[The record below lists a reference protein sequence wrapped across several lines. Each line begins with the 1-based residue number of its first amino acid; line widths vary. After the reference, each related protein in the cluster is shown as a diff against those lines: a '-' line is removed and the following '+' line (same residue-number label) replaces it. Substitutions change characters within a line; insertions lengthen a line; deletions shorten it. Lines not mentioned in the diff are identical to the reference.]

1 MKTRSVS
8 ERFIAITD
16 ALNKTVEIILSHRE
30 ESFNDMMSNA
40 LLPVALAAELQRIAI
55 YWLQNGKRRLGQ
67 VYVWAHGK
75 TAALDD
81 ELIEVP
87 SNPLVD
93 RWLNILSMG
102 ECINARADTLGEDE
116 AAFLSMF
123 KVRSIFL
130 VPIFSH
136 NKFLGVVTL
145 EDQLKYRSFDD
156 DCFDVLRSVARMCG
170 NAYIRMEM
178 ARNADA
184 SYKTLERREK
194 LINTLNRTATI
205 LLSQRNTSFEDTMT
219 VGLKYITDI
228 IGLDRVSV
236 WRNFSMSDGLHVSQ
250 IYRWD
255 RESGGT
261 TNPTPGMEDVA
272 YAKLAPRWEKFF
284 ADGGTINSPA
294 RLLPEAALLQSF
306 GVLSAFITP
315 VYSGG
320 VFWGFVLFEDRHNE
334 RYFDDVVVETM
345 RSAVYLCTNAIL
357 RADMERE
364 IADANEFNRKLIDTA
379 PIGLTVVDDNLTIID
394 CNDAMLKTCGAI
406 SRQYYIDH
414 FYEFS
419 PRYQPDGLNSKDKAG
434 EFIKRALEGEK
445 QIMEWMHCTSTGENI
460 PSEVTLLR
468 LKRKGKYIVLGFQ
481 YDLRNIKKM
490 TRAVQEQSAMIKIR
504 LEQQEL
510 LSEIS
515 RGFISSGDSETYVK
529 EAIAKLG
536 RYHKVSQVL
545 IFRIDYQNKDVYQAY
560 HWSVNHMPPVK
571 AEFDM
576 YGFITSGFPDRLPDC
591 ANVPVISCP
600 DIAASPIKTFHA
612 LLSVDVHAF
621 ICAPLYVE
629 GRLWGIMSVEQCS
642 QGRQWTENEK
652 GFVFMT
658 ASTIAGVIMRGIYNT
673 MLNEALRKATVA
685 SKAKGEFLSNM
696 SHEMRTPLNAIIGM
710 TAIGRK
716 SEDLKQKNY
725 ALDKIDNAST
735 HLLGVINDVLDMSKI
750 EANMLELSP
759 VEYSFEKMLQ
769 KTVAVVNFRLDEKKQ
784 KFKAHIDPAIP
795 QILIG
800 DDQRLAQVITN
811 LLGNA
816 VKFTGEGGDITLDA
830 RFEGEK
836 DGICTIQ
843 IAVSDTGIGISAEQ
857 QEKLFLSFQQ
867 AEAGTTRKFGG
878 TGLGLAISK
887 SIVEMMGGSI
897 WIKSE
902 PEKGSTFTFTILAK
916 RGTPKKQCLTAA
928 DMDTEEESSP
938 DIDGLFAGR
947 RILLVEDVE
956 INREI
961 VQALLEPTQLQIDCA
976 ENGIEAV
983 RMFTES
989 PQKYELIFMD
999 VQMPEMDGFEATH
1012 RIRALE
1018 AEMRDKGSLEFPKGQ
1033 NATSF
1038 TEGKTRSYD
1047 GNLQGQIPI
1056 IAMSANVFRED
1067 IEKCLSA
1074 GMNSHLGKPLD
1085 FNEVLERLRTYL
1097 L

>member
-1 MKTRSVS
+1 METRSVS
-8 ERFIAITD
+8 ERFIAITG
-16 ALNKTVEIILSHRE
+16 ALNTTVEILLSHSE
-30 ESFNDMMSNA
+30 ESFNDMMTNA

-67 VYVWAHGK
+67 TYVWAHGK
-75 TAALDD
+75 TASLDE
-81 ELIEVP
+81 ELIELPDIPPVA
-87 SNPLVD
+87 
-93 RWLNILSMG
+93 RWLGILSKG
-102 ECINARADTLGEDE
+102 ECINLRTDTLPKDE
-116 AAFLSMF
+116 EAFLSLF
-123 KVRSIFL
+123 KVKSIFF
-130 VPIFSH
+130 VPIFTH
-136 NKFLGVVTL
+136 NKFSGVVTL
-145 EDQLKYRSFDD
+145 EDQINYRCFDD
-156 DCFDVLRSVARMCG
+156 DCLDLLRSAARLCA

-178 ARNADA
+178 ARNAGA

-205 LLSQRNTSFEDTMT
+205 LLSQSTTTFEDTMT
-219 VGLKYITDI
+219 AGLKYITDI

-236 WRNFSMSDGLHVSQ
+236 WRNFNVVKGLHASQ

-261 TNPTPGMEDVA
+261 TQPSPEMEDVS
-272 YAKLAPRWEKFF
+272 YAELAPRWEKFL
-284 ADGGTINSPA
+284 ADGGIINSPV

-315 VYSGG
+315 VYYGG

-334 RYFDDVVVETM
+334 RYFDDDVAETM
-345 RSAVYLCTNAIL
+345 RSAIYLCTNAIV
-357 RADMERE
+357 RAEMERD
-364 IADANEFNRKLIDTA
+364 IADANQFNRELIDTA
-379 PIGLTVVDDNLTIID
+379 PVGLTVIDDELRIID
-394 CNDAMLKTCGAI
+394 CNAAMLKTCGAV
-406 SRQYYIDH
+406 SRQYYIEH
-414 FYEFS
+414 FYDFS

-434 EFIKRALEGEK
+434 EFIKRALKGEK
-445 QIMEWMHCTSTGENI
+445 QIMEWMHCTITGENI

-490 TRAVQEQSAMIKIR
+490 TRAVQEQSELIKIR

-510 LSEIS
+510 ISEIS

-536 RYHKVSQVL
+536 RYHNVSQIL
-545 IFRIDYQNKDVYQAY
+545 IFRIDYQHNDVYPAY
-560 HWSVNHMPPVK
+560 HWSVTHTPPGK

-576 YGFITSGFPDRLPDC
+576 FGFVSSGFPDRLPDC
-591 ANVPVISCP
+591 AAVPVISCS
-600 DIAASPIKTFHA
+600 DIAASPIESFKA

-629 GRLWGIMSVEQCS
+629 GRLWGVMSVEQRS

-652 GFVFMT
+652 GFVAMT

-673 MLNEALRKATVA
+673 MLKEALRKATVA

-710 TAIGRK
+710 TAIGKK
-716 SEDLKQKNY
+716 SKDMEHKDY
-725 ALDKIDNAST
+725 ALEKIDNAST

-750 EANMLELSP
+750 EANMMELSP
-759 VEYSFEKMLQ
+759 VEYNFEKMLQ

-784 KFKAHIDPAIP
+784 QFKMYIDPDIP
-795 QILIG
+795 KTLIG

-830 RFEGEK
+830 CLLAESDRV
-836 DGICTIQ
+836 CTIQ

-857 QEKLFLSFQQ
+857 QEKLFRSFQQ
-867 AEAGTTRKFGG
+867 AESSTTRKFGG

-887 SIVEMMGGSI
+887 TIVDMMGGSI
-897 WIKSE
+897 QIESE
-902 PEKGSTFTFTILAK
+902 PEKGSTFTFTVLAK
-916 RGTPKKQCLTAA
+916 RGTHDKTA
-928 DMDTEEESSP
+928 DIIIEEAP
-938 DIDGLFAGR
+938 LDINGLFAGR
-947 RILLVEDVE
+947 RILLAEDVE

-961 VQALLEPTQLQIDCA
+961 VQVLLESSQLGIDCA

-983 RMFTES
+983 QMFSES

-999 VQMPEMDGFEATH
+999 VQMPEMDGYEATR
-1012 RIRALE
+1012 RIRAFE
-1018 AEMRDKGSLEFPKGQ
+1018 TEIRKKGSMEFPKEIQ
-1033 NATSF
+1033 TKTAMSF

-1047 GNLQGQIPI
+1047 GDLQGQIPI
-1056 IAMSANVFRED
+1056 IAMTANVFRED
-1067 IEKCLSA
+1067 IEKCLEA
-1074 GMNSHLGKPLD
+1074 GMNSHIGKPLD
-1085 FNEVLERLRTYL
+1085 FSEVLEKLRFYL

>member
-1 MKTRSVS
+1 METRSVS
-8 ERFIAITD
+8 ERFIAISD
-16 ALNKTVEIILSHRE
+16 ALNKTIEIILSHSE

-40 LLPVALAAELQRIAI
+40 LLPVALAAELQRITI

-67 VYVWAHGK
+67 TYVWAHGK
-75 TAALDD
+75 TTALDD
-81 ELIEVP
+81 ELKELPDIPPVA
-87 SNPLVD
+87 
-93 RWLNILSMG
+93 RWLGILTKG
-102 ECINARADTLGEDE
+102 ECINARIDTLPKDE
-116 AAFLSMF
+116 ADFLSAF
-123 KVRSIFL
+123 KVKSILF
-130 VPIFSH
+130 VPIFTH
-136 NKFLGVVTL
+136 NKFSGVVTL
-145 EDQLKYRSFDD
+145 EDQINYRCFDD
-156 DCFDVLRSVARMCG
+156 DCLGLLRSAARLYA
-170 NAYIRMEM
+170 NAYIRMEI
-178 ARNADA
+178 ARNAGA

-205 LLSQRNTSFEDTMT
+205 LLAQSNTSFEDTMT
-219 VGLKYITDI
+219 AGLKYITDI

-236 WRNFSMSDGLHVSQ
+236 WRNFNVGKALHVSQ

-261 TNPTPGMEDVA
+261 TQPSPGMEDLS
-272 YAKLAPRWEKFF
+272 YAELAPRWEKFF
-284 ADGGTINSPA
+284 ADGGIINSPV

-306 GVLSAFITP
+306 GILSAFITP
-315 VYSGG
+315 VYYSD

-334 RYFDDVVVETM
+334 RYFDDDVIETM
-345 RSAVYLCTNAIL
+345 RSAVYLCTNAIV
-357 RADMERE
+357 RAEMERE
-364 IADANEFNRKLIDTA
+364 IADANEFNRKLIDAA
-379 PIGLTVVDDNLTIID
+379 PAGLTVIDDNLTIID
-394 CNDAMLKTCGAI
+394 CNEAMLKMCGAV

-414 FYEFS
+414 FYDFS
-419 PRYQPDGLNSKDKAG
+419 PRCQPDGLNSKDKAD

-445 QIMEWMHCTSTGENI
+445 QILEWMHCTITGENI

-481 YDLRNIKKM
+481 YDLRNIKRM
-490 TRAVQEQSAMIKIR
+490 TRAVQEQSKLIKIR

-545 IFRIDYQNKDVYQAY
+545 IFRIDYQREDAYLAY
-560 HWSVNHMPPVK
+560 HWSVNHTPPTK

-576 YGFITSGFPDRLPDC
+576 YGFINSGFPNRLPDC
-591 ANVPVISCP
+591 ATVPVISCP
-600 DIAASPIKTFHA
+600 DIAASPIKSFHA

-642 QGRQWTENEK
+642 QERQWTENEK
-652 GFVFMT
+652 GFVSMT

-710 TAIGRK
+710 TAIGKK
-716 SEDLKQKNY
+716 SEDLNQKDY
-725 ALDKIDNAST
+725 ALDKIDNASK

-759 VEYSFEKMLQ
+759 VEFNFEKMLQ

-784 KFKAHIDPAIP
+784 KFKSHIDPAIP
-795 QILIG
+795 PTLIG

-816 VKFTGEGGDITLDA
+816 IKFTGEGGDITLDA
-830 RFEGEK
+830 RFLEEK
-836 DGICTIQ
+836 DGVCTIQ

-878 TGLGLAISK
+878 SGLGLAISK
-887 SIVEMMGGSI
+887 SIVEMMGGTI
-897 WIKSE
+897 WIESE

-916 RGTPKKQCLTAA
+916 RGAAKKQCLPA
-928 DMDTEEESSP
+928 DPSTEEESPP
-938 DIDGLFAGR
+938 DINGLFAGR

-961 VQALLEPTQLQIDCA
+961 VHSLLEPTQLQIDCA

-999 VQMPEMDGFEATH
+999 VQMPEMDGYEATRH
-1012 RIRALE
+1012 IRAFE
-1018 AEMRDKGSLEFPKGQ
+1018 SEMQKSSLEFPKE
-1033 NATSF
+1033 TP
-1038 TEGKTRSYD
+1038 K
-1047 GNLQGQIPI
+1047 LQSERPKSVPI

-1085 FNEVLERLRTYL
+1085 FNEVLEKLRAYL